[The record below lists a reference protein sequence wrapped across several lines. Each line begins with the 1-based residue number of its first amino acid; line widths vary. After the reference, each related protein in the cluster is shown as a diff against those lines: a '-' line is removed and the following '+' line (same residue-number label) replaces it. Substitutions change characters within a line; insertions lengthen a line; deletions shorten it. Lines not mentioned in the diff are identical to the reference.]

1 MRLLNDE
8 ERSEPI
14 AISPMIRPRIARRSD
29 SVQGGGRKAR
39 NARGAAR
46 LTAANP
52 TAKRF
57 RSTSVLFTDGSV
69 PISSR
74 ISYDLRLK

>member
-1 MRLLNDE
+1 MRADRDQSYDQTE
-8 ERSEPI
+8 DMCRSGSI
-14 AISPMIRPRIARRSD
+14 
-29 SVQGGGRKAR
+29 QGRGKAR
-39 NARGAAR
+39 NSRGAAR
-46 LTAANP
+46 PTAANP